1 MNHQIIIIV
10 TMTMAVTF
18 VVLIAMLSL
27 IRNSSTM
34 VRALTHNRRNSSF
47 VRPTVLRRFATDYTS
62 DQTVGQAPEPMENV
76 YQDWSIDQDQM
87 LWENRKESPVT
98 LAALLGRGLRGVET
112 RMSKLKDVNSS
123 AYQRLFAD
131 QKPNNK
137 DDIDMTEKQK
147 LVPASEVLRR
157 IKWDALL
164 STKDFSILHY
174 DRVEDKVVES
184 PYDAP
189 NNSISGKETEFVKA
203 LPEHRIVGIKYK
215 DRVVWDRERRVDHVF
230 SNEGIEQVM
239 ENYDEWKRKRDDIEL
254 WNKERQAQ
262 VSDRLQMILGP
273 ELFAQMK
280 ELSSSL
286 KAFATEKTTST
297 KIEVENYVQACLKLF
312 QQVRDNPSAS
322 LDRSLIPTSDYEALD
337 SFSELVALLPDSF
350 LRPMILSEVSLAMEK
365 SKGKKINVVASQREL
380 PVLLDEDCT
389 ETFIRGSGPGG
400 QKINK
405 TSNRVLL
412 VHEPTQIRVECQDT
426 RSLQQNRKIAKKRLQ
441 LKLDDYLNGS
451 QSRGSLAAEKA
462 STKKSKTKAR
472 SRSRQ
477 RQKKEAGDQTNMPSY
492 EEGEESY

>member
-1 MNHQIIIIV
+1 
-10 TMTMAVTF
+10 MAVTF
-18 VVLIAMLSL
+18 VALIAMLSL
-27 IRNSSTM
+27 IRNSPTM
-34 VRALTHNRRNSSF
+34 VRAFTHNTRNYRFS
-47 VRPTVLRRFATDYTS
+47 RPTVLRRFATDFSS
-62 DQTVGQAPEPMENV
+62 DQTVGQTPEPMENV

-98 LAALLGRGLRGVET
+98 LAALLGRGLRGVES

-131 QKPNNK
+131 QKPNTK
-137 DDIDMTEKQK
+137 DDIDMKEKQK

-215 DRVVWDRERRVDHVF
+215 ERIVWDRERRVDHVF

-239 ENYDEWKRKRDDIEL
+239 VNYDEWKRKRDDIEL
-254 WNKERQAQ
+254 CNKERQAQ
-262 VSDRLQMILGP
+262 VSDRLQIILGP
-273 ELFAQMK
+273 ELFGQMK
-280 ELSSSL
+280 KLSSSL
-286 KAFATEKTTST
+286 KSSATEKTTST
-297 KIEVENYVQACLKLF
+297 KIEVENYVQACLNIF

-337 SFSELVALLPDSF
+337 SLSELVALLPNSF
-350 LRPMILSEVSLAMEK
+350 LRPMILSEVSLVMERA
-365 SKGKKINVVASQREL
+365 KGKKINVVASQREL
-380 PVLLDEDCT
+380 PVLLDEDLT

-472 SRSRQ
+472 SRARQ
-477 RQKKEAGDQTNMPSY
+477 RQKKEAGGQTNVPSF
-492 EEGEESY
+492 EEEEEF

>member
-1 MNHQIIIIV
+1 
-10 TMTMAVTF
+10 
-18 VVLIAMLSL
+18 
-27 IRNSSTM
+27 
-34 VRALTHNRRNSSF
+34 
-47 VRPTVLRRFATDYTS
+47 VLRRFATDSSS
-62 DQTVGQAPEPMENV
+62 DQTAVGQAPEPMENL

-98 LAALLGRGLRGVET
+98 LAALLGRGLRGVES

-189 NNSISGKETEFVKA
+189 NSSISGKETEFVKA

-215 DRVVWDRERRVDHVF
+215 ERVVWDRERRVDHVF
-230 SNEGIEQVM
+230 SNECIEQVM
-239 ENYDEWKRKRDDIEL
+239 ENYDEWKRKRDDVEL

-262 VSDRLQMILGP
+262 VSDRLQSILGP
-273 ELFAQMK
+273 ELFGQMK

-286 KAFATEKTTST
+286 KSFATEKTTST
-297 KIEVENYVQACLKLF
+297 KIEVENYVQACLHLF

-337 SFSELVALLPDSF
+337 
-350 LRPMILSEVSLAMEK
+350 
-365 SKGKKINVVASQREL
+365 GG
-380 PVLLDEDCT
+380 VLGNGE
-389 ETFIRGSGPGG
+389 G
-400 QKINK
+400 Q
-405 TSNRVLL
+405 
-412 VHEPTQIRVECQDT
+412 
-426 RSLQQNRKIAKKRLQ
+426 
-441 LKLDDYLNGS
+441 G
-451 QSRGSLAAEKA
+451 
-462 STKKSKTKAR
+462 
-472 SRSRQ
+472 
-477 RQKKEAGDQTNMPSY
+477 
-492 EEGEESY
+492 